1 MRTRDWQAMVR
12 WLLSPEAG
20 RVLGMNRR
28 NLGYVYPC
36 NPRRFLPLADDK
48 VLTKEVLVRAGV
60 PVPTTLGIYRH
71 FFELRRLGEDLAPH
85 EEFVIK
91 PARGR
96 GGGGIVVVAGRT
108 GASWT
113 SISNRVLTVAE
124 LRRHITDIIF
134 GVYSSELADA
144 ALIEERVCQH
154 PELEDLSP
162 LGLADVR
169 VILLRDRPVLAMVR
183 VPTRKSEGRANL
195 HLGGIGI
202 DIDPDTGRTGRA
214 LHDRLEVRRHPDT
227 GAVLSGRTVPFWEE
241 VLRVSRMA
249 AEAFPLKYIGID
261 VSIAGTGPM
270 VLEINARPGLEI
282 QNVTRRCLQAL
293 LVKRGEQS

>member
-1 MRTRDWQAMVR
+1 MRPRNWPSMVR
-12 WLLSPEAG
+12 WFLSPEAS

-28 NLGYVYPC
+28 NLGYVYLY

-48 VLTKEVLVRAGV
+48 VLTKEVLGRAGV
-60 PVPTTLGIYRH
+60 PVPVTLGIYRH
-71 FFELRRLGEDLAPH
+71 FFELRRLSEDLAPY

-96 GGGGIVVVAGRT
+96 TGGGIVVVAGRS

-113 SISNRVLTVAE
+113 GISGRVLTIAE

-134 GVYSSELADA
+134 GVYSLELADA

-154 PELEDLSP
+154 PEIEDLSP

-169 VILLRDRPVLAMVR
+169 VILFQNRPVLAMVR

-195 HLGGIGI
+195 HRGGIGV
-202 DIDPDTGRTGRA
+202 DLDLESGRTGRA
-214 LHDRLEVRRHPDT
+214 LHGRLEVRRHPDT
-227 GAVLSGRTVPFWEE
+227 GAVLSGRTVPFWAE
-241 VLRVSRMA
+241 VLRISRLA

-261 VSIAGTGPM
+261 VAIAETGPV

-282 QNVTRRCLQAL
+282 QNVTGRSLQAL
-293 LVKRGEQS
+293 LADRGEPS

>member
-1 MRTRDWQAMVR
+1 MKAKGWQAMVH

-20 RVLGMNRR
+20 QVLGMNRR
-28 NLGYVYPC
+28 NLGYVYPF
-36 NPRRFLPLADDK
+36 NPKRFLPLADDK
-48 VLTKEVLVRAGV
+48 VLTKEALGRAGV
-60 PVPTTLGIYRH
+60 PVPATLGTYRH

-96 GGGGIVVVAGRT
+96 GGGGIIVVAGRA

-113 SISNRVLTVAE
+113 GISGRVLSIEE
-124 LRRHITDIIF
+124 LRKHITDIIF
-134 GVYSSELADA
+134 GVYSYELADA
-144 ALIEERVCQH
+144 ALIEQRVRQH
-154 PELEDLSP
+154 PAMEELSP

-169 VILLRDRPVLAMVR
+169 VILFRDNPMLAMVR

-195 HLGGIGI
+195 HRGGIGI
-202 DIDPDTGRTGRA
+202 SIDPESGKTNQA
-214 LHDRLEVRRHPDT
+214 LHGRQEVRRHPDT
-227 GAVLSGRTVPFWEE
+227 GAVLSGRTLPYWDEI
-241 VLRVSRMA
+241 LRVSRLA
-249 AEAFPLKYIGID
+249 AEVFPLKYIGID
-261 VSIAGTGPM
+261 VAIAETGPM

-293 LVKRGEQS
+293 LGERGEAS

>member
-1 MRTRDWQAMVR
+1 MRARDWQAMVR
-12 WLLSPEAG
+12 WLISPEAG
-20 RVLGMNRR
+20 QVLGMNRR

-36 NPRRFLPLADDK
+36 NPRGFLPLADDK
-48 VLTKEVLVRAGV
+48 VLTKEALVRAGV
-60 PVPTTLGIYRH
+60 PVPATLRIYRH
-71 FFELRRLGEDLAPH
+71 FFELRRLGKDLAPH

-96 GGGGIVVVAGRT
+96 GGGGIIVVAGRA

-113 SISNRVLTVAE
+113 GIGGRVLTVAE
-124 LRRHITDIIF
+124 LRKHITDILF

-144 ALIEERVCQH
+144 ALIEERVRQH
-154 PELEDLSP
+154 PGMEDLSP

-195 HLGGIGI
+195 HRGGIGI
-202 DIDPDTGRTGRA
+202 DLDLDSGRTGRA
-214 LHDRLEVRRHPDT
+214 LHARLEVHRHPDT

-241 VLRVSRMA
+241 VLRVSRRA
-249 AEAFPLKYIGID
+249 AEAFPLKYLGID
-261 VSIAGTGPM
+261 VAIAETGPM

-293 LVKRGEQS
+293 LVERGG

>member
-1 MRTRDWQAMVR
+1 MLR
-12 WLLSPEAG
+12 WLISPEAG
-20 RVLGMNRR
+20 QVLGMNRR
-28 NLGYVYPC
+28 NLGYFYPC

-60 PVPTTLGIYRH
+60 PVPATLGIYRH
-71 FFELRRLGEDLAPH
+71 FFELRRLSENLAPH

-96 GGGGIVVVAGRT
+96 GGGGIIVVTGRKQAG
-108 GASWT
+108 WI
-113 SISNRVLTVAE
+113 SIGGRELTVAE

-134 GVYSSELADA
+134 GVYSYELTDA

-154 PELEDLSP
+154 PELQELSP

-169 VILLRDRPVLAMVR
+169 VILFRDRPVLAMVR

-195 HLGGIGI
+195 HRGGIGI
-202 DIDPDTGRTGRA
+202 DIDPVSGRTGRA
-214 LHDRLEVRRHPDT
+214 LHNRLEVRRHPDT
-227 GAVLSGRTVPFWEE
+227 DAVLTGRIVPFWEE
-241 VLRVSRMA
+241 VLSVSRRA

-261 VSIAGTGPM
+261 VAIAATGPV
-270 VLEINARPGLEI
+270 VLEVNARPGLEI
-282 QNVTRRCLQAL
+282 QNVTGRCLQAL
-293 LVKRGEQS
+293 LMERREPS

>member
-1 MRTRDWQAMVR
+1 MFR
-12 WLLSPEAG
+12 WLISPEAG

-28 NLGYVYPC
+28 NLGYIYPC
-36 NPRRFLPLADDK
+36 NPKRFLPLADDK
-48 VLTKEVLVRAGV
+48 VLAKEVLARAGV
-60 PVPTTLGIYRH
+60 PVPATLGIYRH
-71 FFELRRLGEDLAPH
+71 FFELRRLRENLAPH

-96 GGGGIVVVAGRT
+96 GGGGIIVVTGRNRAG
-108 GASWT
+108 WT
-113 SISNRVLTVAE
+113 SISGRALTVAE

-134 GVYSSELADA
+134 GVYSYELADA
-144 ALIEERVCQH
+144 ALVEERVCQH
-154 PELEDLSP
+154 PALEELSP

-169 VILLRDRPVLAMVR
+169 VILFRDRPVLAMVR

-195 HLGGIGI
+195 HRGGIGI
-202 DIDPDTGRTGRA
+202 DIDPDSGRTGRA

-227 GAVLSGRTVPFWEE
+227 GAVLTGRIVPFWAEI
-241 VLRVSRMA
+241 LNASRMA

-261 VSIAGTGPM
+261 VAIAATGPM

-282 QNVTRRCLQAL
+282 QNVTRRCLQTL
-293 LVKRGEQS
+293 LEERGEPS